1 MPVRCL
7 HSMGSS
13 LSSTTEYEV
22 HVASLIKRHLLAFI
36 VSDAGMN
43 TIEYGVLAA
52 SIGVIGFAVWQSITG
67 DIGTAYGN
75 WDAGT
80 QGLWEPP
87 DPGAGP

>member
-1 MPVRCL
+1 MLALERVR
-7 HSMGSS
+7 GF
-13 LSSTTEYEV
+13 TIATYEV
-22 HVASLIKRHLLAFI
+22 DVASVMKQRIFGFI
-36 VSDAGMN
+36 GSDEGMN

-52 SIGVIGFAVWQSITG
+52 SIGVIGFVVWQSITG

-87 DPGAGP
+87 DPGAGS